1 MLYVI
6 FPLFH
11 DLLQFYV
18 IFVYSGEIFNE
29 AQNDRKYNI
38 NYTQK
43 PSKSGCTSKND
54 AVVYQEEVSA
64 ILYEQSFG
72 PTEFTVLHHLNDIV
86 KLSHNG
92 VDDLNF
98 YFTQNSNCDVTTFK
112 SIGIHGYSKY
122 FFYIYIMM
130 VLINL
135 TNSF

>member
-1 MLYVI
+1 MLHII

-11 DLLQFYV
+11 DFLQFYV
-18 IFVYSGEIFNE
+18 ISVYSGEVVNE

-38 NYTQK
+38 NYTQN
-43 PSKSGCTSKND
+43 PSQSGCASKND

-64 ILYEQSFG
+64 MLYEQSFG
-72 PTEFTVLHHLNDIV
+72 PTEFTILHHLDDIV

-98 YFTQNSNCDVTTFK
+98 YFTQNSNCDVTTAKKFK

-122 FFYIYIMM
+122 FFVIS
-130 VLINL
+130 
-135 TNSF
+135 T